1 MHIRT
6 HKARQEDED
15 EAHEVNSFGIT
26 FVWVFFRLLMALR
39 RVLTVINSRSNAFD
53 RITSQFPRTNT
64 KK

>member
-39 RVLTVINSRSNAFD
+39 RVLTVINSRS
-53 RITSQFPRTNT
+53 
-64 KK
+64 KV